1 MSISTVSSK
10 GQIVIPAAVRADM
23 EIEPG
28 TRVAFVKT
36 AQGWLLKPATR
47 PVTDLKGLVK
57 NKPAQPVS
65 VEDMDMAIRRQAKR
79 LFMSR

>member
-1 MSISTVSSK
+1 MSTSVVSSK

-23 EIEPG
+23 AVQPG

-36 AQGWLLKPATR
+36 EEGWLLKPANVSITA
-47 PVTDLKGLVK
+47 LKGIVK
-57 NKPAQPVS
+57 KPAKPVS
-65 VEDMDMAIRRQAKR
+65 IDAMNESIRKQARR

>member
-23 EIEPG
+23 EVEAG

-36 AQGWLLKPATR
+36 PDGWLLKPATR
-47 PVTDLKGLVK
+47 PITDLKGLVR
-57 NKPAQPVS
+57 NKPAKPVS
-65 VEDMDMAIRRQAKR
+65 IDDMDTAIRRQARR
-79 LFMSR
+79 LFMSK